1 MDILMDTNKKIR
13 EHISALKDG
22 ELSASDIELAFAAL
36 HTEDGRQAWEVY
48 HRTGDVLRAQASADL
63 SPDFSA
69 RLAERLAAEP
79 NHGRRSNAGLPEAEG
94 KAPVVA
100 ASSPAPA
107 P

>member
-1 MDILMDTNKKIR
+1 MDTNKKIR
-13 EHISALKDG
+13 EHISALCDG

-36 HTEDGRQAWEVY
+36 HLQDGQQTWEVY
-48 HRTGDVLRAQASADL
+48 HRIGDVLRAQGSLDL

-79 NHGRRSNAGLPEAEG
+79 APATLAAAPQGEQEVLPST
-94 KAPVVA
+94 VA
-100 ASSPAPA
+100 VTSSAPA